1 MAVKERNISL
11 DVLRIFA
18 AFMVLSLHV
27 GHQVGLNDYTQIGS
41 RGVQLFYIMSGFWAM
56 VSMDNYDKTRSG
68 GGYQTILYGQVK
80 GYIAAVLHDF
90 DH

>member
-27 GHQVGLNDYTQIGS
+27 GHQVDLNDYTQIGS

-56 VSMDNYDKTRSG
+56 VSMDTYAKTRFG
-68 GGYQTILYGQVK
+68 GERLERT
-80 GYIAAVLHDF
+80 
-90 DH
+90 